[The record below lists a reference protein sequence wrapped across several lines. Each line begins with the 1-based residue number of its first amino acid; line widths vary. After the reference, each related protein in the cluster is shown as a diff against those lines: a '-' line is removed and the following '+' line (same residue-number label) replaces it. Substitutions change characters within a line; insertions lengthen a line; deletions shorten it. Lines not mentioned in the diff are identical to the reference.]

1 MSALALMLVTFA
13 GVPAAERKN
22 AAAGLLSAATRYA
35 FSAFGPISISAA
47 HFLAAVI
54 YLHWLPRTDFG
65 LFSFLLVVAPFS
77 LSICGSMFAPP
88 IAREVARPG
97 GIAEADRLTLFKTS
111 LVYSVVIAILVG
123 ALLAFSGA
131 SPSLA
136 PTFGLYA
143 GLMSLRW
150 YARCWTYAEHR
161 PGRVLISDLAYS
173 VPLSLS
179 LLSLVA
185 LHDITLW
192 SATLAMLGSATVG
205 FVAFGLADLR
215 TYLRALKRGEL
226 GPYGAFW
233 RELSGWALLG
243 VVMSEATANANAY
256 LITFISGPHAFAV
269 VAVGAL
275 LMRPVSLVLAA
286 VPDMERP
293 LMSVNLRAGNSAAAI
308 RIVKE
313 FRTAAGAIWLVTV
326 LLAAVLLVWFPHL
339 LIKRDYRVSEVVIVV
354 AITAASMAL
363 RALRA
368 PDAVLL
374 QAAGEF
380 RKLAFAGVW
389 SSIAA
394 MAATLVLLL
403 LFGPVVAV
411 VGVLI
416 GEIVSTQRVFALVGS
431 WKRAH
436 V

>member
-1 MSALALMLVTFA
+1 
-13 GVPAAERKN
+13 
-22 AAAGLLSAATRYA
+22 
-35 FSAFGPISISAA
+35 
-47 HFLAAVI
+47 
-54 YLHWLPRTDFG
+54 
-65 LFSFLLVVAPFS
+65 
-77 LSICGSMFAPP
+77 
-88 IAREVARPG
+88 
-97 GIAEADRLTLFKTS
+97 
-111 LVYSVVIAILVG
+111 
-123 ALLAFSGA
+123 
-131 SPSLA
+131 
-136 PTFGLYA
+136 
-143 GLMSLRW
+143 
-150 YARCWTYAEHR
+150 
-161 PGRVLISDLAYS
+161 
-173 VPLSLS
+173 
-179 LLSLVA
+179 
-185 LHDITLW
+185 
-192 SATLAMLGSATVG
+192 
-205 FVAFGLADLR
+205 
-215 TYLRALKRGEL
+215 
-226 GPYGAFW
+226 
-233 RELSGWALLG
+233 
-243 VVMSEATANANAY
+243 
-256 LITFISGPHAFAV
+256 
-269 VAVGAL
+269 
-275 LMRPVSLVLAA
+275 
-286 VPDMERP
+286 MERP